1 MEYEK
6 KLGQGV
12 AFNNLKKTDEKQPD
26 IKGNFLSPNGEEM
39 EIAIWRRKSK
49 AGNEFFSL
57 SVQKP
62 FVPHKQEA
70 PIDDLPE
77 DGKPLPF

>member
-6 KLGQGV
+6 KNGQGV

-70 PIDDLPE
+70 EDLPLAE
-77 DGKPLPF
+77 EGKPLPF